1 MALSSNSGDARVGSN
16 PKDIGYSSNKRRNT
30 FTYVGGALALLAVLS
45 VAYLVLVL
53 HGPFQ
58 FYNDL
63 NRIKD
68 YLPFNGDIND
78 ENEFD
83 MYSSKEV
90 VVVCCSWGEELADG
104 ELTYFIGRNTINR
117 GENVVGDEV
126 DGSLIDAVNRAI
138 QEWDSRMNELTF
150 TETSERR
157 RADIEIYFRDGHN
170 ERAGLTKNY
179 YDFYGLI
186 TKSYVLISKG
196 AFGFGF
202 SDSQIEQIAKHEVGH
217 ILGLGHANFDGN
229 LMAVNVNHGSGQV
242 SDCEIEA
249 VYKANEWWF
258 EKRPNSQLQYIQ
270 PPTTEYVECN

>member
-1 MALSSNSGDARVGSN
+1 MM
-16 PKDIGYSSNKRRNT
+16 Y
-30 FTYVGGALALLAVLS
+30 
-45 VAYLVLVL
+45 
-53 HGPFQ
+53 
-58 FYNDL
+58 
-63 NRIKD
+63 
-68 YLPFNGDIND
+68 GDIND
-78 ENEFD
+78 GNEFD
-83 MYSSKEV
+83 RYSGKEI

-126 DGSLIDAVNRAI
+126 DGSLIDSVNRAI
-138 QEWDSRMNELTF
+138 QEWDSRMDELTF

-217 ILGLGHANFDGN
+217 VLGLGHANFDGN
-229 LMAVNVNHGSGQV
+229 LMAVDVNRGSGQV

-249 VYKANEWWF
+249 VNKANEWWF
-258 EKRPNSQLQYIQ
+258 EKRPNSQLQYIR
-270 PPTTEYVECN
+270 PPTTEYVECK